1 MLKKILILIVLLVV
15 GIAAWLYFFKP
26 IKEPVFLN
34 MKIISIDK
42 IENNNARIQVVAIF
56 DNPNPIGATLLN
68 TELKAFSNGVAIGN
82 VSQTAISTIN
92 AKSKFEVLL
101 TLNVDLLKAG
111 LSQSISGLLENVLK
125 KEKIIPIK
133 FDGYCRIKT
142 FNTIHKIPIV
152 FEDKLKF
159 E

>member
-1 MLKKILILIVLLVV
+1 MLKKIFFLLVLIAI

-34 MKIISIDK
+34 MKIVSIDK
-42 IENNNARIQVVAIF
+42 IENNNAKIHAVAIF
-56 DNPNPIGATLLN
+56 ENPNPISATLLN

-82 VSQTAISTIN
+82 VSQTAISAIN
-92 AKSKFEVLL
+92 AKSKFEVPL

-142 FNTIHKIPIV
+142 FNTTHKIPIV
-152 FEDKLKF
+152 FEDKLRF